1 MSLFQTSILDNQ
13 KFRYFSIQFL
23 QHAYKVKKQ
32 QQTQV

>member
-1 MSLFQTSILDNQ
+1 MSLFQTSIIDNQ
-13 KFRYFSIQFL
+13 KFRDFSIQFL